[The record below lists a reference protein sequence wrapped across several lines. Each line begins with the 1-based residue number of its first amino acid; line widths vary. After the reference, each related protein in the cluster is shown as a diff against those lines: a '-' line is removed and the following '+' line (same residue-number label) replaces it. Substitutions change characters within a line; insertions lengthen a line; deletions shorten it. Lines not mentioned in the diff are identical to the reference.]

1 MILKRLEIL
10 NYKNIGETSVEF
22 SPNVNCFV
30 GQNGQGKT
38 NLLDAIYFL
47 SFTKSATN
55 HIDSMNIR
63 HGEDVMMLKGVY
75 DLNGTEETIQCGLKR
90 GQAKQMR
97 RNMKLYKRMSE
108 HLGLLPVILV
118 SPNDSELIGGGS
130 EERRKL
136 MDVVISQY
144 NKDYLGSLMR
154 YSKALQQR
162 NSILK
167 QFEDSPI
174 SGSVDELL
182 DMYDEM
188 MAEEGV
194 KIYAERKK
202 FVDEFVP
209 VFQDYYNK
217 ISEGKET
224 VGLKYVSHCERGD
237 LLEIIRDSRK
247 KDLVVGYSLHGVHK
261 DELEMTLDGYGIKWE
276 GSQGQNKTFLIA
288 LKLAQF
294 NFLKET
300 GSRTTPLLLLDDIFD
315 KLDASR
321 VAQIVSLANDEHFGQ
336 IFITDTNRE
345 HIDRILESTGKDYKL
360 FSVREGI
367 VE

>member
-144 NKDYLGSLMR
+144 NNDYLGSLMR

-174 SGSVDELL
+174 SGNVDELL

-261 DELEMTLDGYGIKWE
+261 DELEMTLDGYGIKRE

>member
-154 YSKALQQR
+154 YGKALQQR

-261 DELEMTLDGYGIKWE
+261 DELEMTLDGYGIKRE

>member
-144 NKDYLGSLMR
+144 NKDYLGNLMR
-154 YSKALQQR
+154 YGKALQQR

-261 DELEMTLDGYGIKWE
+261 DELEMTLDGYGIKRE